1 MEIKNLPKTKQ
12 KHKGAG
18 HRKRLRQR
26 FLQSGFDGFLDYEV
40 VELLLTLGTPMK
52 DCKQMAKDAIK
63 EFKGLRGVL
72 DASLDELQR
81 IKGIGYSNA
90 FGVKL
95 FQAVSER
102 LAQEQIPE
110 TIKLDSA
117 TAVANYLQNSIGR
130 EKKEHFVMLCLDSH
144 NNLVKMNKLAK
155 ISNISMGSLNA
166 SIVHPR
172 EVFREAIQSS
182 AAQIIVGHNHP
193 SGNPDPSPEDVAL
206 TRRLEEAAK
215 IFGIELL
222 DHIIVT
228 KEKFSSLKAI
238 GLI

>member
-1 MEIKNLPKTKQ
+1 MAAKVL
-12 KHKGAG
+12 HKGAG

-26 FLQSGFDGFLDYEV
+26 FLQSGFDGFLDYEI

-72 DASLDELQR
+72 DASLDELQK
-81 IKGIGYSNA
+81 IQGIGPSNA

-102 LAQEQIPE
+102 LAKEHLPE
-110 TIKLDSA
+110 KIILDSA
-117 TAVANYLQNSIGR
+117 DIVANYLQKSIGR
-130 EKKEHFVMLCLDSH
+130 EKKEHFVMLCLDSR
-144 NNLVKMNKLAK
+144 NGLIKT
-155 ISNISMGSLNA
+155 SNISIGSLNT
-166 SIVHPR
+166 SVVHPR
-172 EVFREAIQSS
+172 EVFKEAIQSS
-182 AAQIIVGHNHP
+182 SAHILIGHNHP
-193 SGNPDPSPEDVAL
+193 SEDPDPSPEDVAL

-215 IFGIELL
+215 VFGIELL

-228 KEKFSSLKAI
+228 KDKFFSLKAI

>member
-1 MEIKNLPKTKQ
+1 MEVKVLY
-12 KHKGAG
+12 KGAG

-26 FLQSGFDGFLDYEV
+26 FLQSGFDGFLDYEI
-40 VELLLTLGTPMK
+40 VELLLTLGTPLK

-72 DASLDELQR
+72 DASLDKLQK
-81 IKGIGYSNA
+81 IKGIGSSNA

-110 TIKLDSA
+110 KIRLNSA
-117 TAVANYLQNSIGR
+117 NAVANYLQNSIGR
-130 EKKEHFVMLCLDSH
+130 EKKEHFVMLCLDTH
-144 NNLVKMNKLAK
+144 NNLLKMNKLAK
-155 ISNISMGSLNA
+155 ISTISTGSLNA

-193 SGNPDPSPEDVAL
+193 SENPDPSPEDVAL

-215 IFGIELL
+215 ILNIELL

-228 KEKFSSLKAI
+228 KDRFTSLKAL